1 MRRKN
6 SLVDITKK
14 VQFDPEVQERIQGTH
29 LESRALYDPD
39 QLSGPPDLLFGVT
52 VSDDL
57 LRGTKDPLLLLSP
70 KLRTA

>member
-1 MRRKN
+1 MTR
-6 SLVDITKK
+6 K

-29 LESRALYDPD
+29 LESRALWNPD
-39 QLSGPPDLLFGVT
+39 QLSGPDLLFGVT

-57 LRGTKDPLLLLSP
+57 LRSTKDPLLLLNP